1 MPKLNWSDP
10 TPPKGVH
17 QTGST
22 PVVPRPKAACKNI
35 PNAFFDVLLPRE
47 PLSVIRVVGARLFSS
62 IQWGSGGERKVP
74 VSS

>member
-1 MPKLNWSDP
+1 M
-10 TPPKGVH
+10 
-17 QTGST
+17 
-22 PVVPRPKAACKNI
+22 PRPKAACKNI